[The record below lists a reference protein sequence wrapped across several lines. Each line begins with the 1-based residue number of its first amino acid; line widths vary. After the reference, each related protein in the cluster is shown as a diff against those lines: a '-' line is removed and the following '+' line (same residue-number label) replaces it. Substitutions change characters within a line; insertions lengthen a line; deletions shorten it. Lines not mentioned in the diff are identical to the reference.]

1 MLQAV
6 ACLVLCKEG
15 LADASLPGTIGVTAG
30 VVLAL
35 VVAGAS
41 TCLACTPG
49 TYGNSSGVCSGPAL
63 CVSAGFVF
71 ARMANVVVERAP
83 VFELLGQ

>member
-1 MLQAV
+1 
-6 ACLVLCKEG
+6 
-15 LADASLPGTIGVTAG
+15 

-63 CVSAGFVF
+63 CVSAGFCVR
-71 ARMANVVVERAP
+71 AHGERRGGEGTCIRTIGT
-83 VFELLGQ
+83 VRERS